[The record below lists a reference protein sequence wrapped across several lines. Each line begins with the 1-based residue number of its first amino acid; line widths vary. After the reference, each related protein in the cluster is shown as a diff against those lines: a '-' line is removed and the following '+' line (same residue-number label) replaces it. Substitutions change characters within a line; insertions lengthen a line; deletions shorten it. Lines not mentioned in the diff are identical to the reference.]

1 MADGT
6 YCDVISGSLENGAC
20 TGYEIL
26 VSGGSVS
33 VWIPTSNEDPM
44 ISIHECKYATLHIF
58 VTSRE
63 FLTTRQLGAQHCWI
77 CLLITIA
84 KS

>member
-20 TGYEIL
+20 TGYEII

-44 ISIHECKYATLHIF
+44 ISIHECKYVTPHIF
-58 VTSRE
+58 VTSH
-63 FLTTRQLGAQHCWI
+63 QSGAQHCWI
-77 CLLITIA
+77 RLLITIA
-84 KS
+84 ES